1 MTLILVKFWCV
12 FLQVFLSSVEGSGQT
27 HSCFPLSLRSAELWN
42 DGLHSRKNKKKD
54 PFCPVKKKK
63 PVVVSDILRCC
74 SVLVSFIST
83 HRRAV
88 KTDVLFGFPVFSSTF
103 ITALY
108 CLHAARP
115 GYPWRLDCNKKGIL
129 LKAEFV
135 TWWMCPSCDL
145 TFQVVSVSSL
155 PHRQWHH
162 WGPTGWRWM
171 VRVSPRPWLQS
182 IPGWV
187 WRSTRTYTPGV
198 LTQYFVLRGD
208 SVLF

>member
-1 MTLILVKFWCV
+1 MMDCTHGRTRKRTRSARSRRRSPLLFLISFAAV
-12 FLQVFLSSVEGSGQT
+12 
-27 HSCFPLSLRSAELWN
+27 LSLS
-42 DGLHSRKNKKKD
+42 HSS
-54 PFCPVKKKK
+54 P
-63 PVVVSDILRCC
+63 
-74 SVLVSFIST
+74 
-83 HRRAV
+83 H
-88 KTDVLFGFPVFSSTF
+88 TDVLLKPMFCLFFLFFSSTS

-135 TWWMCPSCDL
+135 TCWMCPSCDL
-145 TFQVVSVSSL
+145 TLQVVSVSS

-187 WRSTRTYTPGV
+187 WRSTRTYTRGV

-208 SVLF
+208 SLLF